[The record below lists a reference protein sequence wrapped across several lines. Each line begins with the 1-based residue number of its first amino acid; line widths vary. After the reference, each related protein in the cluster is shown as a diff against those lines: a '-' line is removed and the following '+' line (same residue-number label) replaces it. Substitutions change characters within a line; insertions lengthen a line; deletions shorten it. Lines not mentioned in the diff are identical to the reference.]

1 MKSIL
6 FTLSALAFTALAAPL
21 DFITAPLRYHYVVK
35 ETDYLSTVQNK
46 NISRLYSDPFIHYPF
61 HPHR

>member
-35 ETDYLSTVQNK
+35 ETDYLSTVQT
-46 NISRLYSDPFIHYPF
+46 RGTYSDPFIHYPF